1 MLCDKC
7 TTIIDDKFNK
17 VCYSCGHRYHRT
29 CLLVNKYS
37 LLNPSCDICDDGK
50 IIRNMYIQHEI
61 SEDLEDVKGSV
72 VNLED
77 VKGSVVNLEDVKDSV
92 VNNLV
97 ASLEVAKDLVAS
109 LEEVKD
115 LEVANVVVKDLEV
128 ANVVVKDLVV
138 VKDSVAS
145 LEVANVV
152 VKGLE
157 VANEGTVAK
166 LRDSSLFKNIMYY
179 ILYCTV
185 YLFNLI

>member
-7 TTIIDDKFNK
+7 DTIIDDKFNK

-77 VKGSVVNLEDVKDSV
+77 VKDSV

-115 LEVANVVVKDLEV
+115 LEDDLEFG
-128 ANVVVKDLVV
+128 KKIYFTLQ
-138 VKDSVAS
+138 K
-145 LEVANVV
+145 
-152 VKGLE
+152 
-157 VANEGTVAK
+157 
-166 LRDSSLFKNIMYY
+166 YY
-179 ILYCTV
+179 VLYFVLYIC
-185 YLFNLI
+185 LI

>member
-7 TTIIDDKFNK
+7 STIIDDKFNK

-50 IIRNMYIQHEI
+50 IIPNSLQYD
-61 SEDLEDVKGSV
+61 SESLVKDLEDVK
-72 VNLED
+72 D
-77 VKGSVVNLEDVKDSV
+77 SVVNLEDVKDSV

-115 LEVANVVVKDLEV
+115 LEDDLEFGKKDLFH
-128 ANVVVKDLVV
+128 
-138 VKDSVAS
+138 
-145 LEVANVV
+145 
-152 VKGLE
+152 
-157 VANEGTVAK
+157 
-166 LRDSSLFKNIMYY
+166 SSK
-179 ILYCTV
+179 ILCIIFFTV
-185 YLFNLI
+185 YVFTPFLN

>member
-7 TTIIDDKFNK
+7 STIIDDKFNK
-17 VCYSCGHRYHRT
+17 ICYSCGHRYHRT

-115 LEVANVVVKDLEV
+115 LEDDLEFGKKDLFH
-128 ANVVVKDLVV
+128 
-138 VKDSVAS
+138 
-145 LEVANVV
+145 
-152 VKGLE
+152 
-157 VANEGTVAK
+157 
-166 LRDSSLFKNIMYY
+166 SSK
-179 ILYCTV
+179 ILCIIFCTV